1 MGLEI
6 AVIAGIAR
14 NRKTKVSQRV
24 SLAGPRN
31 EHESITLDPATA
43 AEQIPP
49 VLLASWRKRLLAER
63 TCRDGDSQVE
73 AFR

>member
-1 MGLEI
+1 M
-6 AVIAGIAR
+6 IAGIAR
-14 NRKTKVSQRV
+14 NRKTKVSQR
-24 SLAGPRN
+24 SLSDWARN
-31 EHESITLDPATA
+31 EHESVTLGPVTA